1 MSLITTRRHHAV
13 AGVHGGEA
21 HAIYDLWLAEN
32 GGGFS
37 LPKPNSNALVDQ
49 FVEVW
54 VKETALTMG

>member
-1 MSLITTRRHHAV
+1 
-13 AGVHGGEA
+13 VHGGEA
-21 HAIYDLWLAEN
+21 HAIYDLSLAEN

-37 LPKPNSNALVDQ
+37 LPKPNSSALVDQ